1 MPNLQISENHRLH
14 YEIIQG
20 DTALPYLVYLHEGL
34 GCTAMW
40 GDFPEVLCA
49 ATGCPGLVYDRLG
62 YGKSSP
68 LKNHK
73 RTVHYLHEYALQE
86 LPKVL
91 EKTIPEK
98 PFILVGHSD
107 GGSISLILGAE
118 RPPLL
123 KGIITEAAHV
133 CVDHETIAG
142 IEIATKAWAR
152 GKLRGLVKYHGDKTE
167 ALFKAWSETWL
178 STWFKHWN
186 IEYLLPS
193 IDVPMLII
201 QGGNDQYG
209 SSEQVTSIVSK
220 TSGHARGEILKNC
233 AHVPHLEAQAV
244 VLAIMSDFI
253 AKINKGLHK
262 P

>member
-1 MPNLQISENHRLH
+1 MPNLKIDQNHRLH
-14 YEIIQG
+14 YQLIQG
-20 DTALPYLVYLHEGL
+20 NTTLPYLVYLHEGL
-34 GCTAMW
+34 GCTDMW
-40 GDFPEVLCA
+40 GDFPEALCA

-68 LKNHK
+68 LKDTK

-86 LPKVL
+86 LPKLL
-91 EKTIPEK
+91 ECVIPQK
-98 PFILVGHSD
+98 PFILIGHSD
-107 GGSISLILGAE
+107 GGSISLIFGAE
-118 RPPLL
+118 RPSFL

-142 IEIATKAWAR
+142 IELATTAWAK

-167 ALFKAWSETWL
+167 TLFRAWSETWL
-178 STWFKHWN
+178 SNWFKHWN

-209 SSEQVTSIVSK
+209 SSEQVTSIISK
-220 TSGHARGEILKNC
+220 TSGHAHGEILEKC
-233 AHVPHLEAQAV
+233 SHVPHLDAQPV
-244 VLAIMSDFI
+244 VVDLMADFI
-253 AKINKGLHK
+253 AKINQGILN